1 MPPQRP
7 RGRRSAASQQHQSG
21 YEKRIRAAQ
30 EKRLKIASDLE
41 ASVVEL
47 AETISEAMK
56 DGVGTSEIG
65 TWLISPEKPKGVTR
79 QQVYKLVA
87 ERVDGKVMRSPRAP
101 EAKKNGTARPKRP
114 SRPRPT
120 R

>member
-7 RGRRSAASQQHQSG
+7 RGRRARATDQHQSG

-30 EKRLKIASDLE
+30 AKRLKITDDLE
-41 ASVVEL
+41 AAVVEL
-47 AETISEAMK
+47 ATVISEAMR

-65 TWLISPEKPKGVTR
+65 TWLISPDKPKGVTR
-79 QQVYKLVA
+79 QQVYKLVH
-87 ERVDGKVMRSPRAP
+87 ERVDGVSMRQRK
-101 EAKKNGTARPKRP
+101 EARNGRPKRP
-114 SRPRPT
+114 TRQRPT